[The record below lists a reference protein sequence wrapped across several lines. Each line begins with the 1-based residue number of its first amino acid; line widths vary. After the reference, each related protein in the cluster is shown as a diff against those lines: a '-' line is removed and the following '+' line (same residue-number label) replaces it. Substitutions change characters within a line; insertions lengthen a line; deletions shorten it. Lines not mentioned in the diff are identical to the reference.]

1 IDWGE
6 PEDPGSAGRLA
17 PHGRRTSV
25 KSSTITRTAAACAA
39 AVVLAACASNSG
51 SSGGS
56 NSSGPITYGVLSCF
70 TGRLASLGQAML
82 QGSQVAVSEINSA
95 GGVLG
100 RKLQLVTGDTG
111 CDVADGVTA
120 TNQML
125 TKNVSGVIGPETQ
138 EINGV
143 EPILDANHIVDEF
156 QGGDT
161 ARDHQTDP
169 YFFRDSPSD
178 SQLGVAMALYGHLQH
193 YTRAVML
200 FYSDPAAQTF
210 LKPVSQTFTKLG
222 GTIAKTIIVTP
233 DQTSYLSQVREAI
246 AARPQVIFTQE
257 DPPTAAVLFREFRQ
271 LGGGSIP
278 WIGTDVTSGSDY
290 LKAIGYPTAHAVLTS
305 VYGTSV
311 TGTANTAFIDL
322 YNKLFPS
329 QKTAGPLAN
338 ANYAYDAVISLA
350 LADDYAKTTNG
361 TTVAHDMTKV
371 TNPPGTACYTYASC
385 LSLIKAGKKINYQGA
400 SGDLDYNKYNNT
412 FGPYGAFKAT
422 AAGVEQQVYVM
433 SAQALAAATP

>member
-1 IDWGE
+1 
-6 PEDPGSAGRLA
+6 
-17 PHGRRTSV
+17 V
-25 KSSTITRTAAACAA
+25 KHSTIIRSAATCAA
-39 AVVLAACASNSG
+39 AVVLAACASSSSSS
-51 SSGGS
+51 SSGGGS
-56 NSSGPITYGVLSCF
+56 TSGGGPITYGVLSCF

-100 RKLQLVTGDTG
+100 RKLQLTTGDTG

-178 SQLGVAMALYGHLQH
+178 SQLGVAMALYGHQQG
-193 YTRAVML
+193 YTKAVML

-222 GTIAKTIIVTP
+222 GTILKTIIVTP
-233 DQTSYLSQVREAI
+233 DQSSYLSQVREAI
-246 AARPQVIFTQE
+246 AAHPQVIFTQE
-257 DPPTAAVLFREFRQ
+257 DPPTAAVLFREFGQ

-278 WIGTDVTSGSDY
+278 WIGTDVTSGSDF
-290 LKAIGYPTAHAVLTS
+290 LKAITYPVAHNVLTS

-311 TGTANTAFIDL
+311 TGAANTAFI
-322 YNKLFPS
+322 NLFNQIFPN
-329 QKTAGPLAN
+329 QKAAGPLAN

-361 TTVAHDMTKV
+361 TTVAHDMAKV

-385 LSLIKAGKKINYQGA
+385 LALLKAGTKINYEGA
-400 SGDLDYNKYNNT
+400 SGDLDYNQYNNT

-422 AAGVEQQVYVM
+422 AAGLEQQAYVM

>member
-1 IDWGE
+1 
-6 PEDPGSAGRLA
+6 
-17 PHGRRTSV
+17 V
-25 KSSTITRTAAACAA
+25 KPSTISRSAAACAA
-39 AVVLAACASNSG
+39 AVLLAACASSSSSSG
-51 SSGGS
+51 SSSGAS
-56 NSSGPITYGVLSCF
+56 TSSGPVTYGVLSCF

-100 RKLQLVTGDTG
+100 RKLQLVTGDTS

-161 ARDHQTDP
+161 ARDHQMDP

-178 SQLGVAMALYGHLQH
+178 SQLGVAMSLYGHLQG
-193 YTRAVML
+193 YTKAVML

-222 GTIAKTIIVTP
+222 GTILKTIIVTP

-246 AARPQVIFTQE
+246 AAHPQVIFTQE
-257 DPPTAAVLFREFRQ
+257 DPPTAAVLFREFGQ

-278 WIGTDVTSGSDY
+278 WIGTDVTSGSDF
-290 LKAIGYPTAHAVLTS
+290 LKAITYPVAHAVLTS

-311 TGTANTAFIDL
+311 TGTANTAFINL
-322 YNKLFPS
+322 FNQLFPS
-329 QKTAGPLAN
+329 QKAAGPLAN

-371 TNPPGTACYTYASC
+371 TNPPGTACYTYAAC
-385 LSLIKAGKKINYQGA
+385 LALIKAGTKINYEGA
-400 SGDLDYNKYNNT
+400 SGDLDYNQYNNT

-422 AAGVEQQVYVM
+422 AAGLEQQAYVM
-433 SAQALAAATP
+433 SASALAAATP

>member
-1 IDWGE
+1 
-6 PEDPGSAGRLA
+6 
-17 PHGRRTSV
+17 V
-25 KSSTITRTAAACAA
+25 KLPTIARPAAACAA
-39 AVVLAACASNSG
+39 AVVLAACASST
-51 SSGGS
+51 SSGGGG
-56 NSSGPITYGVLSCF
+56 NSSGPVTYGVLSCF

-100 RKLQLVTGDTG
+100 RKLQLVTGDTS

-120 TNQML
+120 VNQML
-125 TKNVSGVIGPETQ
+125 TKNISGVIGPETQ

-143 EPILDANHIVDEF
+143 EPILDANHVVDEF

-169 YFFRDSPSD
+169 FFFRDSPSD

-193 YTRAVML
+193 YTKAVML

-210 LKPVSQTFTKLG
+210 LKPVSTTFTKLG
-222 GTIAKTIIVTP
+222 GTILSSVTVTP
-233 DQTSYLSQVREAI
+233 DQTSYLSQVRAVI
-246 AARPQVIFTQE
+246 ALHPQVIFTQE
-257 DPPTAAVLFREFRQ
+257 DPPTAAVLFREFKQ
-271 LGGGSIP
+271 LGGGNIP
-278 WIGTDVTSGSDY
+278 WIGTDVTSGSDF
-290 LKAIGYPTAHAVLTS
+290 LKAIGYPTAHSVLTS

-311 TGTANTAFIDL
+311 TGAANTAFITL
-322 YNKLFPS
+322 FNKLFPS

-338 ANYAYDAVISLA
+338 ANYAYDSVISLA
-350 LADDYAKTTNG
+350 LADDYAKSTDG

-385 LSLIKAGKKINYQGA
+385 QSLIKAGTKINYEGA
-400 SGDLDYNKYNNT
+400 SGSLDYNSYNNT
-412 FGPYGAFKAT
+412 FGPYGAFQAT
-422 AAGVEQQVYVM
+422 ASGVEQQVYVM
-433 SAQALAAATP
+433 SAPVLAAATP

>member
-1 IDWGE
+1 
-6 PEDPGSAGRLA
+6 
-17 PHGRRTSV
+17 V
-25 KSSTITRTAAACAA
+25 KLPTITRPAAACAA
-39 AVVLAACASNSG
+39 AVVLAACASSSS
-51 SSGGS
+51 SSGGAGGS
-56 NSSGPITYGVLSCF
+56 TSSSGPVTYGVLSCF

-100 RKLQLVTGDTG
+100 RKLQLVTGDTS

-120 TNQML
+120 VNQML
-125 TKNVSGVIGPETQ
+125 TKNISGVIGPETQ

-169 YFFRDSPSD
+169 FFFRDSPSD

-193 YTRAVML
+193 YTKAVML

-210 LKPVSQTFTKLG
+210 LKPVSDTFTKLG
-222 GTIAKTIIVTP
+222 GTILSSVTVTP
-233 DQTSYLSQVREAI
+233 DQTSYVSQVRAVI
-246 AARPQVIFTQE
+246 ALHPQVIFTQE
-257 DPPTAAVLFREFRQ
+257 DPPTAAVLFREFKQ
-271 LGGGSIP
+271 LGGGNIP
-278 WIGTDVTSGSDY
+278 WIGTDVTSGSDF
-290 LKAIGYPTAHAVLTS
+290 LKAIGYGTAHSVLTS

-311 TGTANTAFIDL
+311 TGAANTAFVNL
-322 YNKLFPS
+322 FNTLFPS

-338 ANYAYDAVISLA
+338 ANYAYDSVISLA
-350 LADDYAKTTNG
+350 LADDYAKTLDG

-385 LSLIKAGKKINYQGA
+385 LALIKAGTKVNYEGA
-400 SGDLDYNKYNNT
+400 SGDLDYNMYNNT
-412 FGPYGAFKAT
+412 FGPYGAFQASASGT
-422 AAGVEQQVYVM
+422 EEQMYVM
-433 SAQALAAATP
+433 SAAALAAATP

>member
-1 IDWGE
+1 
-6 PEDPGSAGRLA
+6 
-17 PHGRRTSV
+17 V
-25 KSSTITRTAAACAA
+25 KHSTIIRSAATCAA
-39 AVVLAACASNSG
+39 AVVLAACASSSSSS
-51 SSGGS
+51 SSGGGS
-56 NSSGPITYGVLSCF
+56 TSGGPITYGVLSCF
-70 TGRLASLGQAML
+70 TGRLASLGQAMA

-100 RKLQLVTGDTG
+100 RKLQLVSGDTG

-143 EPILDANHIVDEF
+143 EPILDANHTVDEF

-178 SQLGVAMALYGHLQH
+178 SQLGVAMALYGHQQN
-193 YTRAVML
+193 YTKAVML

-222 GTIAKTIIVTP
+222 GTILKTIIVTP
-233 DQTSYLSQVREAI
+233 DQSSYLSQVREAI
-246 AARPQVIFTQE
+246 AAHPQVIFTQE
-257 DPPTAAVLFREFRQ
+257 DPPTAAVLFREFGQ

-278 WIGTDVTSGSDY
+278 WIGTDVTSGSDF
-290 LKAIGYPTAHAVLTS
+290 LKAITYPVAHNVLTS
-305 VYGTSV
+305 IYGTSV
-311 TGTANTAFIDL
+311 TGTANSAFIGL
-322 YNKLFPS
+322 FNQLFPS
-329 QKTAGPLAN
+329 QKAAGPLAN

-350 LADDYAKTTNG
+350 LADDFAKTTNG
-361 TTVAHDMTKV
+361 TTVAHDMSKV
-371 TNPPGTACYTYASC
+371 TNPPGTACFTYASC
-385 LSLIKAGKKINYQGA
+385 LALLKAGTKINYEGA
-400 SGDLDYNKYNNT
+400 SGDLDYNQFNNT
-412 FGPYGAFKAT
+412 FGPYGAFKAS
-422 AAGVEQQVYVM
+422 AAGLEQQVSVM
-433 SAQALAAATP
+433 SAPALAAATP

>member
-1 IDWGE
+1 
-6 PEDPGSAGRLA
+6 
-17 PHGRRTSV
+17 V
-25 KSSTITRTAAACAA
+25 KHSTIIRSAATCAA
-39 AVVLAACASNSG
+39 AVVLAACASSSSSS
-51 SSGGS
+51 SSGGGS
-56 NSSGPITYGVLSCF
+56 TSGGGPITYGVLSCF

-100 RKLQLVTGDTG
+100 RKLQLTTGDTG

-178 SQLGVAMALYGHLQH
+178 SQLGVAMALYGHQQG
-193 YTRAVML
+193 YTKAVML

-210 LKPVSQTFTKLG
+210 LKPVSDTFTKLG
-222 GTIAKTIIVTP
+222 GTILKTIIVTP
-233 DQTSYLSQVREAI
+233 DQSSYLSQVREAI
-246 AARPQVIFTQE
+246 AAHPQVIFTQE
-257 DPPTAAVLFREFRQ
+257 DPPTAAVLFREFGQ

-278 WIGTDVTSGSDY
+278 WIGTDVTSGSDF
-290 LKAIGYPTAHAVLTS
+290 LKAITYPVAHNVLTS

-311 TGTANTAFIDL
+311 TGAANTAFI
-322 YNKLFPS
+322 NLFNQIFPN
-329 QKTAGPLAN
+329 QKAAGPLAN

-361 TTVAHDMTKV
+361 TTVAHDMAKV

-385 LSLIKAGKKINYQGA
+385 LALLKAGTKINYEGA
-400 SGDLDYNKYNNT
+400 SGDLDYNQYNNT

-422 AAGVEQQVYVM
+422 AAGLEQQAYVM

>member
-1 IDWGE
+1 
-6 PEDPGSAGRLA
+6 
-17 PHGRRTSV
+17 V
-25 KSSTITRTAAACAA
+25 KHSTILRPVIACAA
-39 AVVLAACASNSG
+39 AVVLAACASSSSSSSSSG
-51 SSGGS
+51 SSNTSG
-56 NSSGPITYGVLSCF
+56 GPITYGVLSCF

-82 QGSQVAVSEINSA
+82 QGSQVAVAEINAA

-100 RKLQLVTGDTG
+100 RKVQLTTGDTS

-169 YFFRDSPSD
+169 FFFRDSPSD
-178 SQLGVAMALYGHLQH
+178 SQLGVAMSLYGHQQG
-193 YTRAVML
+193 YTKAVML

-222 GTIAKTIIVTP
+222 GTILKTIIVTP

-246 AARPQVIFTQE
+246 AAHPQVIFTQE
-257 DPPTAAVLFREFRQ
+257 DPPTAAVLFREFGQ

-278 WIGTDVTSGSDY
+278 WIGTDVTSGSDF
-290 LKAIGYPTAHAVLTS
+290 LKAITYPVAHNVLTS

-311 TGTANTAFIDL
+311 TGTANSAFIGL
-322 YNKLFPS
+322 FNQLFPG
-329 QKTAGPLAN
+329 QKAAGPLAN

-350 LADDYAKTTNG
+350 LADEYAKTTNG

-385 LSLIKAGKKINYQGA
+385 LALLKAGTKINYEGA
-400 SGDLDYNKYNNT
+400 SGDLDYNQYNNT

-422 AAGVEQQVYVM
+422 PAGLEQQVAVM
-433 SAQALAAATP
+433 SAPALAAATP

>member
-1 IDWGE
+1 MDY
-6 PEDPGSAGRLA
+6 
-17 PHGRRTSV
+17 RRNSV
-25 KSSTITRTAAACAA
+25 RHSTISRSAAACAA
-39 AVVLAACASNSG
+39 AVVLAGCASG
-51 SSGGS
+51 SSGSSSGGGGG
-56 NSSGPITYGVLSCF
+56 SSGPVNYGVLSCF

-82 QGSQVAVSEINSA
+82 QGAQVAKAEINAA
-95 GGVLG
+95 GGVLS
-100 RKLQLVTGDTG
+100 RQVQLVTGDTS

-125 TKNVSGVIGPETQ
+125 TKGVSGVIGPETQ

-143 EPILDANHIVDEF
+143 EPILDSNHIVDEF

-178 SQLGVAMALYGHLQH
+178 SQLGVAMALYGHMKG
-193 YTRAVML
+193 YTKAVML

-222 GTIAKTIIVTP
+222 GTIAKTVIVTP
-233 DQTSYLSQVREAI
+233 DQTSYLSQVREVL
-246 AARPQVIFTQE
+246 AAHPQVIFTQE
-257 DPPTAAVLFREFRQ
+257 DPPTAAVLFREFKQ
-271 LGGGSIP
+271 LGGQNIP
-278 WIGTDVTSGSDY
+278 WIGTDVTSGSDF
-290 LKAIGYPTAHAVLTS
+290 LKAISYPTAHAVLTS

-311 TGTANTAFIDL
+311 TGTANTAFI
-322 YNKLFPS
+322 NQFNQQFPS

-338 ANYAYDAVISLA
+338 ANYAYDATISLA
-350 LADDYAKTTNG
+350 LADDYAKTTDG
-361 TTVAHDMTKV
+361 TTVAHDMAKV

-385 LSLIKAGKKINYQGA
+385 LALIKAGTKINYQGA

-412 FGPYGAFKAT
+412 FGPYGAFQSNT
-422 AAGVEQQVYVM
+422 AGTEQQVTVM
-433 SAQALAAATP
+433 SAAALAAATP

>member
-1 IDWGE
+1 V
-6 PEDPGSAGRLA
+6 RL
-17 PHGRRTSV
+17 PTLT
-25 KSSTITRTAAACAA
+25 KSIGVCAA
-39 AVVLAACASNSG
+39 GVLLAACASSTAGTGGGGNSA
-51 SSGGS
+51 
-56 NSSGPITYGVLSCF
+56 GPVNYGVLSCF

-82 QGSQVAVSEINSA
+82 QGARVAQSEINAA

-100 RKLQLVTGDTG
+100 RKVALVTGDTG

-120 TNQML
+120 VNQML

-143 EPILDANHIVDEF
+143 EPILDSSHIVDEF

-178 SQLGVAMALYGHLQH
+178 SQLGVAMALYAHQKGF
-193 YTRAVML
+193 TKAVML

-210 LKPVSQTFTKLG
+210 LKPVSTTFTKLG
-222 GTIAKTIIVTP
+222 GTIVKTIIVTP

-246 AARPQVIFTQE
+246 AAHPQVIFTQE
-257 DPPTAAVLFREFRQ
+257 DPPTAAVLFREFKQ
-271 LGGGSIP
+271 LGGQSIP
-278 WIGTDVTSGSDY
+278 WVGTDVTSGSDF
-290 LKAIGYPTAHAVLTS
+290 LKAIGYPTAHSVLTS

-311 TGTANTAFIDL
+311 TGAASSAFL
-322 YNKLFPS
+322 SEFNKLYPS
-329 QKTAGPLAN
+329 QASAGPLAN
-338 ANYAYDAVISLA
+338 ANYAYDSVISLA

-385 LSLIKAGKKINYQGA
+385 LKLLKAGTKINYEGA
-400 SGDLDYNKYNNT
+400 SGSLDYNQYNNT
-412 FGPYGAFKAT
+412 FGPYGAFQSTT
-422 AAGVEQQVYVM
+422 AGIEQQVYVM
-433 SAQALAAATP
+433 TASALAAATP

>member
-1 IDWGE
+1 
-6 PEDPGSAGRLA
+6 
-17 PHGRRTSV
+17 V
-25 KSSTITRTAAACAA
+25 KHSTIIRSAATCAA
-39 AVVLAACASNSG
+39 AVVLAACASSSSSS
-51 SSGGS
+51 SSGGGS
-56 NSSGPITYGVLSCF
+56 TSGGGPITYGVLSCF

-100 RKLQLVTGDTG
+100 RKLQLTTGDTG

-178 SQLGVAMALYGHLQH
+178 SQLGVAMALYGHQQG
-193 YTRAVML
+193 YTKAVML

-222 GTIAKTIIVTP
+222 GTILKTIIVTP
-233 DQTSYLSQVREAI
+233 DQSSYLSQVREAI
-246 AARPQVIFTQE
+246 AAHPQVIFTQE
-257 DPPTAAVLFREFRQ
+257 DPPTAAVLFREFGQ

-278 WIGTDVTSGSDY
+278 WIGTDVTSGSDF
-290 LKAIGYPTAHAVLTS
+290 LKAITYPVAHNVLTS

-311 TGTANTAFIDL
+311 TGAANTAFI
-322 YNKLFPS
+322 NLFNQIFPN
-329 QKTAGPLAN
+329 QKAAGPLAN

-385 LSLIKAGKKINYQGA
+385 LALLKAGTKINYEGA
-400 SGDLDYNKYNNT
+400 SGDLDYNQYNNT

-422 AAGVEQQVYVM
+422 AAGLEQQAYVM

>member
-1 IDWGE
+1 
-6 PEDPGSAGRLA
+6 
-17 PHGRRTSV
+17 V
-25 KSSTITRTAAACAA
+25 KHSTILRPAAACAA
-39 AVVLAACASNSG
+39 AVVLAACASSSSSSS
-51 SSGGS
+51 SSGNGTT
-56 NSSGPITYGVLSCF
+56 SGGPVTYGVLSCF

-82 QGSQVAVSEINSA
+82 QGSQVAVAEVNAA

-100 RKLQLVTGDTG
+100 RKLQLTTGDTS

-178 SQLGVAMALYGHLQH
+178 SQLGVAMSLYGHQQG
-193 YTRAVML
+193 YTKAVML

-222 GTIAKTIIVTP
+222 GTILKTIIVTP

-246 AARPQVIFTQE
+246 AAHPQVIFTQE
-257 DPPTAAVLFREFRQ
+257 DPPTAAVLFREFGQ

-278 WIGTDVTSGSDY
+278 WIGTDVTSGSDF
-290 LKAIGYPTAHAVLTS
+290 LKAITYPVAHNVLTS

-311 TGTANTAFIDL
+311 TGTANSAFINL
-322 YNKLFPS
+322 FNQLFPG
-329 QKTAGPLAN
+329 QKAAGPLAN

-385 LSLIKAGKKINYQGA
+385 LTLIKAGTKINYEGA
-400 SGDLDYNKYNNT
+400 SGDLDYNQYNNT

-422 AAGVEQQVYVM
+422 ASGLEQQVTVM
-433 SAQALAAATP
+433 SAPALAAATP

>member
-1 IDWGE
+1 MKHSMILR
-6 PEDPGSAGRLA
+6 S
-17 PHGRRTSV
+17 
-25 KSSTITRTAAACAA
+25 AAACAA
-39 AVVLAACASNSG
+39 TVVLAACASSSSSGGGGSGGNG
-51 SSGGS
+51 SSGG
-56 NSSGPITYGVLSCF
+56 PVTYGVLSCF

-143 EPILDANHIVDEF
+143 EPILDAQHIVDEF

-233 DQTSYLSQVREAI
+233 DQTSYLSQVREVI
-246 AARPQVIFTQE
+246 AAHPQVIFTQE
-257 DPPTAAVLFREFRQ
+257 DPPTAAVLFREFKQ
-271 LGGGSIP
+271 LGGQNIP

-311 TGTANTAFIDL
+311 TGTANTAFVDL
-322 YNKLFPS
+322 FNKLFPS
-329 QKTAGPLAN
+329 QKAAGPLAN

-350 LADDYAKTTNG
+350 LADDYAKATAG
-361 TTVAHDMTKV
+361 ATVAKDMTKV

-385 LSLIKAGKKINYQGA
+385 LALIKAGTKINYEGA
-400 SGDLDYNKYNNT
+400 SGDLDYNQYNNT

-422 AAGVEQQVYVM
+422 ASGVEQQAYVM
-433 SAQALAAATP
+433 SAAALAAATP

>member
-1 IDWGE
+1 MRPKLI
-6 PEDPGSAGRLA
+6 GRSI
-17 PHGRRTSV
+17 G
-25 KSSTITRTAAACAA
+25 ACAA
-39 AVVLAACASNSG
+39 AILLAACASSSTG
-51 SSGGS
+51 ASGGGTAAP
-56 NSSGPITYGVLSCF
+56 SGTITYGVLSCF

-82 QGSQVAVSEINSA
+82 QGAKVAQSEINSA

-100 RKLQLVTGDTG
+100 HKVALVTGDTS

-143 EPILDANHIVDEF
+143 EPILDAQHIVDEF

-161 ARDHQTDP
+161 ARDHQKDP

-178 SQLGVAMALYGHLQH
+178 SQLGVAMALYAHNKG
-193 YTRAVML
+193 YKRAVML

-222 GTIAKTIIVTP
+222 GTILKTIIVTP
-233 DQTSYLSQVREAI
+233 DQTSYLSQVRAAI
-246 AARPQVIFTQE
+246 AVHPQVIFTQE
-257 DPPTAAVLFREFRQ
+257 DPPTAAVLFREFKQ

-278 WIGTDVTSGSDY
+278 WVGTDVTSGSDY
-290 LKAIGYPTAHAVLTS
+290 LKAIGYPTAHATLTS

-311 TGTANTAFIDL
+311 TGTASSDFL
-322 YNKLFPS
+322 SLFNKLYPS
-329 QKTAGPLAN
+329 QKSVGPLAN

-371 TNPPGTACYTYASC
+371 TNPPGTMCFTYTSC
-385 LSLIKAGKKINYQGA
+385 VRLLKAGTKINYQGA
-400 SGDLDYNKYNNT
+400 SGSLDYNKYNNT
-412 FGPYGAFKAT
+412 FGPYGAFQST
-422 AAGVEQQVYVM
+422 LTGVEKQVTVM
-433 SAQALAAATP
+433 TANQLAAATP

>member
-1 IDWGE
+1 M
-6 PEDPGSAGRLA
+6 RLA
-17 PHGRRTSV
+17 TLSRSV
-25 KSSTITRTAAACAA
+25 GACAA
-39 AVVLAACASNSG
+39 AVLLAACASGNGSG
-51 SSGGS
+51 SGSGGS
-56 NSSGPITYGVLSCF
+56 ASGPATYGVLSCF

-82 QGSQVAVSEINSA
+82 QGAKVAQSEINSA

-100 RKLQLVTGDTG
+100 QKAQLVTGDTS

-125 TKNVSGVIGPETQ
+125 TKHVSGVIGPETQ

-169 YFFRDSPSD
+169 LFFRDSPSD
-178 SQLGVAMALYGHLQH
+178 SQLGVAMALYAHLKG
-193 YTRAVML
+193 YKRAVML

-222 GTIAKTIIVTP
+222 GTIVKTIIVTP
-233 DQTSYLSQVREAI
+233 DQTSYVSQVQQAI
-246 AARPQVIFTQE
+246 AAKPQVIFTQE
-257 DPPTAAVLFREFRQ
+257 DPPTAAVLFREFKQ
-271 LGGGSIP
+271 LGGQNIP

-290 LKAIGYPTAHAVLTS
+290 LKAIGYQTAHAHLIS
-305 VYGTSV
+305 VFGTSV
-311 TGTANTAFIDL
+311 TGAADTAFISL
-322 YNKLFPS
+322 FNKLYPG
-329 QKTAGPLAN
+329 QKSAGPLAN

-350 LADDYAKTTNG
+350 LADDYAKTLDG
-361 TTVAHDMTKV
+361 TTVAHAMTKV
-371 TNPPGTACYTYASC
+371 TNPPGTQCYTYSSC

-412 FGPYGAFKAT
+412 FGPYGAFQASASGT
-422 AAGVEQQVYVM
+422 EQQVYVM
-433 SAQALAAATP
+433 SATQLAAATP

>member
-1 IDWGE
+1 MKHHTIIR
-6 PEDPGSAGRLA
+6 SA
-17 PHGRRTSV
+17 T
-25 KSSTITRTAAACAA
+25 ACAA
-39 AVVLAACASNSG
+39 AVVLTACASSSSSS

-56 NSSGPITYGVLSCF
+56 GGSTSGGPVTYGVLSCF

-82 QGSQVAVSEINSA
+82 QGSQVAMSEINSA

-100 RKLQLVTGDTG
+100 RKLQLTTGDTS

-125 TKNVSGVIGPETQ
+125 QKNVSGVIGPETQ

-169 YFFRDSPSD
+169 FFFRDSPSD
-178 SQLGVAMALYGHLQH
+178 SQLGVAMALWGHQQG
-193 YTRAVML
+193 YTKAVML

-210 LKPVSQTFTKLG
+210 LKPVSETFTKLG
-222 GTIAKTIIVTP
+222 GTILKTIIVTP
-233 DQTSYLSQVREAI
+233 DQTTYVSQVREAI
-246 AARPQVIFTQE
+246 AAHPQVIFTQE
-257 DPPTAAVLFREFRQ
+257 DPPTAAVLFREFGQ

-278 WIGTDVTSGSDY
+278 WIGTDVTSGSDF
-290 LKAIGYPTAHAVLTS
+290 LKAITYPVAHNVLTS
-305 VYGTSV
+305 IYGTSV
-311 TGTANTAFIDL
+311 TGTANTAFINL
-322 YNKLFPS
+322 FNQLFPS
-329 QKTAGPLAN
+329 QKSAGPLAN

-361 TTVAHDMTKV
+361 TTVAHDMAKV

-385 LSLIKAGKKINYQGA
+385 LALIKAGTRINYEGA
-400 SGDLDYNKYNNT
+400 SGDLDYNQYNNT

-422 AAGVEQQVYVM
+422 PAGVEQQVGVM
-433 SAQALAAATP
+433 SAQQLAAVTP

>member
-1 IDWGE
+1 
-6 PEDPGSAGRLA
+6 
-17 PHGRRTSV
+17 V
-25 KSSTITRTAAACAA
+25 KLPTIARPAAACAA
-39 AVVLAACASNSG
+39 AVVLAACASST
-51 SSGGS
+51 SSGGGGG
-56 NSSGPITYGVLSCF
+56 NSSGPVTYGVLSCF

-100 RKLQLVTGDTG
+100 RKLQLVTGDTS

-120 TNQML
+120 VNQML
-125 TKNVSGVIGPETQ
+125 TKNISGVIGPETQ

-143 EPILDANHIVDEF
+143 EPILDANHVVDEF

-169 YFFRDSPSD
+169 FFFRDSPSD

-193 YTRAVML
+193 YTKAVML

-210 LKPVSQTFTKLG
+210 LKPVSTTFTKLG
-222 GTIAKTIIVTP
+222 GTILSSVTVTP
-233 DQTSYLSQVREAI
+233 DQTSYLSQVRAVI
-246 AARPQVIFTQE
+246 ALHPQVIFTQE
-257 DPPTAAVLFREFRQ
+257 DPPTAAVLFREFKQ
-271 LGGGSIP
+271 LGGGNIP
-278 WIGTDVTSGSDY
+278 WIGTDVTSGSDF
-290 LKAIGYPTAHAVLTS
+290 LKAIGYPTAHSVLTS

-311 TGTANTAFIDL
+311 TGAANTAFITL
-322 YNKLFPS
+322 FNKLFPS

-338 ANYAYDAVISLA
+338 ANYAYDSVISLA
-350 LADDYAKTTNG
+350 LADDYAKSTDG

-385 LSLIKAGKKINYQGA
+385 QSLIKAGTKINYEGA
-400 SGDLDYNKYNNT
+400 SGSLDYNSYNNT
-412 FGPYGAFKAT
+412 FGPYGAFQAT
-422 AAGVEQQVYVM
+422 ASGVEQQVYVM
-433 SAQALAAATP
+433 SAPALAAATP

>member
-1 IDWGE
+1 MKHNSIIR
-6 PEDPGSAGRLA
+6 SA
-17 PHGRRTSV
+17 V
-25 KSSTITRTAAACAA
+25 ACAA
-39 AVVLAACASNSG
+39 AVVLASCASSSSSSSAG
-51 SSGGS
+51 SSGT
-56 NSSGPITYGVLSCF
+56 SSSSTSAGPITYGVLSCF

-82 QGSQVAVSEINSA
+82 QGSQVAQSEINAA

-100 RKLQLVTGDTG
+100 RKLQLVTGDTS

-120 TNQML
+120 VNQML

-161 ARDHQTDP
+161 ARDHQSDP

-178 SQLGVAMALYGHLQH
+178 SQLGVAMALYGHLQN
-193 YTRAVML
+193 YTKAVML

-210 LKPVSQTFTKLG
+210 LKPVSTTFTKLG
-222 GTIAKTIIVTP
+222 GTILKTIIVTP

-246 AARPQVIFTQE
+246 AAHPQVIFTQE
-257 DPPTAAVLFREFRQ
+257 DPPTAAVLFREFAQ

-278 WIGTDVTSGSDY
+278 WIGTDVTSGSDF
-290 LKAIGYPTAHAVLTS
+290 LKAITYPVAHNVLTS

-311 TGTANTAFIDL
+311 TGAANDAFINL
-322 YNKLFPS
+322 FNQLFPG
-329 QKTAGPLAN
+329 QKAAGPLAN
-338 ANYAYDAVISLA
+338 ANYAYDSVISLA
-350 LADDYAKTTNG
+350 LADDYAKTTDG
-361 TTVAHDMTKV
+361 ATVAKDMTMV

-385 LSLIKAGKKINYQGA
+385 LALIKAGTKINYEGA
-400 SGDLDYNKYNNT
+400 SGDLDYNQYNNT

-422 AAGVEQQVYVM
+422 AAGIEQQAYVM
-433 SAQALAAATP
+433 SASALAAATP